1 MKTNIDNPKK
11 SEKLIA
17 ADLMPRQ
24 EEELQVLRERMKQIS
39 KHTTEQVQH
48 EDDHRYVRFKLGD
61 NEFYGIPYQH
71 IKEVMSVATLTKL
84 PCVPH
89 FIAGII
95 NRRGALLSVLDP
107 KQFFNFISPNY
118 VSLPYIIVLKN
129 GGITIGMLADTI
141 EGTAVYD
148 AAALEAPLSF
158 VSAIKPE
165 YITGL
170 HNGVTAI
177 LNIEMILTDLIAQME
192 QSKNGVLK

>member
-1 MKTNIDNPKK
+1 MNTKTDKPKK
-11 SEKLIA
+11 SKQLVA
-17 ADLMPRQ
+17 SDLMPRQ
-24 EEELQVLRERMKQIS
+24 EEELRVLRERMKQIS
-39 KHTTEQVQH
+39 RPTTEQVQH
-48 EDDHRYVRFKLGD
+48 QDDHRYVRFKLGE

-107 KQFFNFISPNY
+107 KQFFNFTIPEY
-118 VSLPYIIVLKN
+118 VSFPYIIVLKS
-129 GGITIGMLADTI
+129 GGITIGMLTDTI
-141 EGTAVYD
+141 EGTEVYD
-148 AAALEAPLSF
+148 VAALEAPLSF

-170 HNGVTAI
+170 HNGITAI
-177 LNIEMILTDLIAQME
+177 LNIETILNDLITQME
-192 QSKNGVLK
+192 QQNGALK